1 MWSQDVIKGIEQVDK
16 KKKKYKKH
24 TGQIGKR
31 WGAVVSNKS
40 STGV

>member
-1 MWSQDVIKGIEQVDK
+1 MIKGIEQVDKK